1 MEIELSVLS
10 DKDLI
15 ELQKSVSNEIER
27 RNEQRREQLRKDFEA
42 RLKEA
47 DLDWEDVVPASHTI
61 QQRDKK
67 RRNEQGEITKRLIN
81 PKYRNAVTGETWA
94 GRGAHPPMWVASIL
108 NERQWTLEDFK
119 SSDEFKA

>member
-10 DKDLI
+10 DQDLI
-15 ELQKSVSNEIER
+15 ELRKSVSSEIER

-94 GRGAHPPMWVASIL
+94 GRGAHPPRWIASIL